1 MSRPVPSAERFS
13 FVRRPVP
20 VPGDL
25 RIVWR
30 LSLLLM
36 ILGTSRSKKASLV
49 KLHVLNDAVRSHA
62 VVAREKNTPEDGT
75 PAPSWR
81 VRVEPALGRAIDF
94 LVGKKLAA
102 WVEVSNRTGLQLTAA
117 GIKSAEALL
126 KNDTAMKEERALLGA
141 VAKDVTESFVTAL
154 LGPKKEL

>member
-1 MSRPVPSAERFS
+1 MNRTVPSAERFS

-36 ILGTSRSKKASLV
+36 MLGTSRSKKASLV
-49 KLHVLNDAVRSHA
+49 KLHVLNDAVRSRAA
-62 VVAREKNTPEDGT
+62 VANEKNMRHTGT
-75 PAPSWR
+75 LAPHWR

-94 LVGKKLAA
+94 LVGEKLAA
-102 WVEVSNRTGLQLTAA
+102 WIELSNRTGLQLTAS
-117 GIKSAEALL
+117 GIKAAEVLL
-126 KNDTAMKEERALLGA
+126 NNDTAMREERTFLEV
-141 VAKDVTESFVTAL
+141 VAKDVTESVVTAL
-154 LGPKKEL
+154 LSSRKEP

>member
-1 MSRPVPSAERFS
+1 VNLPVPSAERFS

-49 KLHVLNDAVRSHA
+49 KLHVLNDAARSQA
-62 VVAREKNTPEDGT
+62 TVARAPHA
-75 PAPSWR
+75 PAAATAPRWR

-94 LVGKKLAA
+94 LVGEKLAA
-102 WVEVSNRTGLQLTAA
+102 WVEVSNRIGLQLTAGGLKA
-117 GIKSAEALL
+117 ADALL
-126 KNDTAMKEERALLGA
+126 KNDSAMKEERAFIQA
-141 VAKDVTESFVTAL
+141 VARDATESFVTTL
-154 LGPKKEL
+154 LGSTKEL

>member
-36 ILGTSRSKKASLV
+36 MLGTSRGKKASLV
-49 KLHVLNDAVRSHA
+49 KLHVLNHA
-62 VVAREKNTPEDGT
+62 ARLHAAVAREKSTSNDTVPTPH
-75 PAPSWR
+75 WR

-94 LVGKKLAA
+94 LVGEKLAG
-102 WVEVSNRTGLQLTAA
+102 WVQVGNRAGLQLTVA
-117 GIKSAEALL
+117 GARAAEALL
-126 KNDTAMKEERALLGA
+126 INDTAMRDERAFLGV
-141 VAKDVTESFVTAL
+141 VAKNITESFVAAL
-154 LGPKKEL
+154 LSSRK